1 MPKVPVY
8 QSQATPTTDTGM
20 VSYTRAQMDSRPF
33 IQAALA
39 EGETAATAATMISG
53 YLEGRVKAEGDLAA
67 NNALM
72 AAEAAMQQTSSEL
85 MRSSKPELVFGDDIT
100 SEHSW
105 AGSVSDIGSK
115 LRADLNPYAKR
126 QFNSK
131 FGALSA
137 KYGAQLRVK
146 NDERIDKILVSQF
159 ELSLQNFEL
168 MHGDVNNSAA
178 TESQLRHNLL
188 ELKNRALELG
198 NSGRIDPAKATD
210 AIQKS
215 INTVAENAAALFIN
229 QSASP
234 IETIN
239 MLMEG
244 DEEDLIA
251 IAEMDGGLY
260 VMQLLDSYVPEK
272 ADRLAILEKLREQAH
287 KSYRDNKALEKD
299 EEARIKANNTKLF
312 NSLFDPT
319 ATPTEIEEGIASLE
333 KQDFLTPAMR
343 KTLKDLSTGQQ
354 VFRTSDEGDD
364 QDVLTELES
373 LVPNGLLTLEALLD
387 KKSSLTQATFRS
399 LMNDVG
405 TARKDAWT
413 AMSKSFE
420 IEFGYAEE
428 MGNDIEEYE
437 QAAKTSYRRASR
449 LWNRYKRDNPTAS
462 SAEMQTEMQRIID
475 NEWKS
480 LDKVL
485 TIELNAMISDMDTR
499 IAGLKGKFPKIN
511 GKYDVSAVREI
522 LADYILSSGQSNLG
536 VKLDELNYLIAML
549 EDRNGS

>member
-8 QSQATPTTDTGM
+8 QSQAAPTTDTGM
-20 VSYTRAQMDSRPF
+20 VSYSRAQMDSRPF

-39 EGETAATAATMISG
+39 EGETAATAATMISS

-72 AAEAAMQQTSSEL
+72 AAEASMQQTTSEL
-85 MRSSKPELVFGDDIT
+85 MRSSRPEMVFGDDIT

-168 MHGDVNNSAA
+168 MHGDINNSAA
-178 TESQLRHNLL
+178 TEMQLKHNLM
-188 ELKNRALELG
+188 EITNRAIELG
-198 NSGRIDPAKATD
+198 TTGRIDVAKAND

-215 INTVAENAAALFIN
+215 ITTVAENAAALFIN
-229 QSASP
+229 QSATP
-234 IETIN
+234 LETIN

-244 DEEDLIA
+244 DEEDKIA
-251 IAEMDGGLY
+251 IADMDGGLY
-260 VMQLLDSYVPEK
+260 VMQLLNSYVPEK

-312 NSLFDPT
+312 NSLFDPD
-319 ATPTEIEEGIASLE
+319 ATSTEIEEGIASLE
-333 KQDFLTPAMR
+333 KQDFLTPTMR

-354 VFRTSDEGDD
+354 VFRTVDEGDD

-387 KKSSLTQATFRS
+387 KKGSLTQATFRS

-449 LWNRYKRDNPTAS
+449 LWNRYKRDNPTATA
-462 SAEMQTEMQRIID
+462 AEMQTEMQRIID
-475 NEWKS
+475 NEWNS

-485 TIELNAMISDMDTR
+485 TIELSAMISDMDTR

-511 GKYDVSAVREI
+511 GKYDVSQVREI
-522 LADYILSSGQSNLG
+522 LANYIISSGQSNLG